1 MGYRLRVGFNPT
13 TAPLGKGPY
22 SMTWISRSTAP
33 TARTVCLLT
42 ALCLPGTLFASETPD
57 NPLRFYQASDG
68 KSYLQA
74 TVGIDVAFFSQ
85 DDA

>member
-1 MGYRLRVGFNPT
+1 M
-13 TAPLGKGPY
+13 
-22 SMTWISRSTAP
+22 
-33 TARTVCLLT
+33 T
-42 ALCLPGTLFASETPD
+42 ALCLPGTLLADGPPD

-85 DDA
+85 DDAWYGNDRGVVKAEIDTWWSR